1 MDQHFLSQLEQ
12 TLNAITSG
20 TGLKEAT
27 KTLQGQF
34 YTQPTTLPALI
45 HILQNGSNDSLKQLA
60 GVEARKLVSKH
71 WSAIDEPTR
80 TSIKASLLQTAF
92 SEPKENVRH
101 SNARVIASIGTEEL
115 EATNGLDLVPSLIQA
130 ASSEDVQT
138 RQTAIFI
145 LFSLLEDF
153 TSSLTGYVDDFL
165 TLFSQ
170 TINDPASLEIRSLSA
185 QALNHVSALIEE
197 QETINPTQAQK
208 FAALIPSVVN
218 VLDAVIKLMT
228 P

>member
-1 MDQHFLSQLEQ
+1 MDQQFLSQLEQ
-12 TLNAITSG
+12 TLHAITSG
-20 TGLKEAT
+20 VGLKEAT
-27 KTLQGQF
+27 KTLQTQF

-45 HILQNGSNDSLKQLA
+45 HILQNGSDDSLKQLA

-71 WSAIDEPTR
+71 WNAIDESTR
-80 TSIKASLLQTAF
+80 ASIKTSLLQTAF

-115 EATNGLDLVPSLIQA
+115 DGNKWPDLVPNLIQA
-130 ASSEDVQT
+130 ASGEDVQT

-153 TSSLTGYVDDFL
+153 TSSLSGHIDDFL
-165 TLFSQ
+165 ALFSQ
-170 TINDPASLEIRSLSA
+170 TINDPSSLEIRSLSA

-197 QETINPTQAQK
+197 QETINPVQAQK
-208 FAALIPSVVN
+208 LPPQFHLW
-218 VLDAVIKLMT
+218 LT
-228 P
+228 F